1 MVTKTVTCGSVFYYG
16 AFNSTDRGNAARKE
30 KIRYMMRGKQMELCV
45 IDFTDEDINNIRERF
60 HVLSDGKHG
69 AAGRYEVDKLL

>member
-1 MVTKTVTCGSVFYYG
+1 
-16 AFNSTDRGNAARKE
+16 
-30 KIRYMMRGKQMELCV
+30 MRDKQMELCV
-45 IDFTDEDINNIRERF
+45 IDFTDKDINNIRERF